1 MPAFAAGQLRH
12 SVVLEQRKQGVD
24 GGHDLKTSYVEVGDA
39 FAAIEGVGG
48 AAYQAGVQIEERIT
62 HRITIRY
69 RPRTDFN
76 RIRRSGTEQR
86 FKVQRLRDPDGTR
99 RWLVIE
105 AEELKPGEDDL

>member
-1 MPAFAAGQLRH
+1 MLAFAAGQLRH

-48 AAYQAGVQIEERIT
+48 AAYQAGVQIEEKIT

-76 RIRRSGTEQR
+76 HIRRGTDQR
-86 FKVQRLRDPDGTR
+86 FEVKRLRDPDGTR

-105 AEELKPGEDDL
+105 VEELTPGRDDL